1 MTNIV
6 LDIDNLTV
14 GLGKDP
20 QSTRIIDGVSL
31 QVREGETLCLVGESG
46 SGKSVTSL
54 TVMGLLQKGSL
65 APLGGSIKLV
75 GEQLLGASDR
85 RLRQLRATTMAMIF
99 QEPMTALNPVVPVGR
114 QIDEVLRVHTDLDAR
129 ARRKRILA
137 IMEQVR
143 LPDVERIFASYPH
156 RLSGGQRQRIMIAM
170 ALVLE
175 PKLLIADEPTT
186 ALDVTTQKQILTLIR
201 DLQRDHGTAVL
212 FITHDMGVVA
222 EIADRVAVMRH
233 GRLVETG
240 ALDSIL
246 RAPTMEYTRNLLS
259 AVPSLIPRAPRP
271 ASSEPVVLEANELG
285 KVYRE
290 RSFFGSVRE
299 VAAAQDVTLSL
310 RKGRTLGIVGESG
323 SGKSTVAR
331 CIVRLIDPTSGGVR
345 LAGHEI
351 SELSRRLLQPHR
363 KRIQIIFQDP
373 YRSLNPRIT
382 VGETI
387 AEGPINFGM
396 PHADALEK
404 ARELLEL
411 VDLPVDAISRYPHQF
426 SGGQR
431 QRIAIARA
439 LALDPDVLVADEAV
453 SALDVS
459 VQAQVLELLDEIQTR
474 LGIAL
479 LFITHDL
486 RVAAQICDDVAVMQ
500 HGRIVEQGPAAR
512 VLTNPQVAY
521 TRALLDAAP
530 GREWDFANFRP
541 VMRGGC
547 RDVNVTQIRRHCEPT
562 GRANARPMTGSAKQS
577 RLLAWHAKLD
587 CFVAALLAMT
597 SLTSTLVTR
606 DRIYDPYRRW
616 RLSARDQHLRADE
629 GDL

>member
-1 MTNIV
+1 MTAV
-6 LDIDNLTV
+6 LDINGLIV
-14 GLGKDP
+14 SLGKDAQAP
-20 QSTRIIDGVSL
+20 RIIDKLSL
-31 QVREGETLCLVGESG
+31 QVAQGETLCLVGESG

-65 APLGGSIKLV
+65 LPAGGSIKLV
-75 GEQLLGASDR
+75 GEELLAASDR

-114 QIDEVLRVHTDLDAR
+114 QIDEVLRAHTGLDAR
-129 ARRKRILA
+129 ARKQRIFEM
-137 IMEQVR
+137 MEQVR
-143 LPDVERIFASYPH
+143 LPEVERIFASYPH

-222 EIADRVAVMRH
+222 EIADRVAVMRQ

-240 ALDSIL
+240 ALDAIL
-246 RAPTMEYTRNLLS
+246 RTPAMEYTRNLLS
-259 AVPSLIPRAPRP
+259 AVPSLVPRAPR
-271 ASSEPVVLEANELG
+271 ADTSEAVVLEANELG

-290 RSFFGSVRE
+290 RSLFGKTRE
-299 VAAAQDVTLSL
+299 VAAAKDVTLTL

-331 CIVRLIDPTSGGVR
+331 CIVRLIDPTSGDIR
-345 LAGHEI
+345 LAGREI

-363 KRIQIIFQDP
+363 KKIQIIFQDP

-382 VGETI
+382 IGETI
-387 AEGPINFGM
+387 AEGPINYGL
-396 PHADALEK
+396 PRVQALEK

-459 VQAQVLELLDEIQTR
+459 VQAQVLELLDEIQNR

-500 HGRIVEQGPAAR
+500 RGRIVEQGPAAQ
-512 VLTNPQVAY
+512 VLAHPREPY

-530 GREWDFANFRP
+530 GRGWDFAKFRP
-541 VMRGGC
+541 V
-547 RDVNVTQIRRHCEPT
+547 V
-562 GRANARPMTGSAKQS
+562 
-577 RLLAWHAKLD
+577 LAGTA
-587 CFVAALLAMT
+587 
-597 SLTSTLVTR
+597 
-606 DRIYDPYRRW
+606 
-616 RLSARDQHLRADE
+616 Q
-629 GDL
+629 

>member
-1 MTNIV
+1 MTNII
-6 LDIDNLTV
+6 LDIGNLTV
-14 GLGKDP
+14 DLGKAP

-54 TVMGLLQKGSL
+54 TVMGLLQKGAL
-65 APLGGSIKLV
+65 TPCGGSIGLA
-75 GEQLLGASDR
+75 GEELLGASDR
-85 RLRQLRATTMAMIF
+85 RFRQLRATTMAMIF

-137 IMEQVR
+137 MMEQVR
-143 LPDVERIFASYPH
+143 LPDAERIFASYPH

-186 ALDVTTQKQILTLIR
+186 ALDVTTQKQILNLIR
-201 DLQRDHGTAVL
+201 DLQRDRGTAVL

-233 GRLVETG
+233 GRLIETG
-240 ALDSIL
+240 TLDSIL
-246 RAPTMEYTRNLLS
+246 CAPTMEYTRNLLS

-271 ASSEPVVLEANELG
+271 ASSEPVVLETNALG

-290 RSFFGSVRE
+290 RSFFGTVRE

-331 CIVRLIDPTSGGVR
+331 CIVRLIDPTSGSIR

-351 SELSRRLLQPHR
+351 SELSRRLLRPHR

-387 AEGPINFGM
+387 AEGPINFGT
-396 PHADALEK
+396 PHAEALEK

-459 VQAQVLELLDEIQTR
+459 VQAQVLKLLDEIQAR

-500 HGRIVEQGPAAR
+500 HGRIVEQGPAAL
-512 VLTNPQVAY
+512 VLTNPHDAY

-530 GREWDFANFRP
+530 GREWDFANFR
-541 VMRGGC
+541 RIAAA
-547 RDVNVTQIRRHCEPT
+547 T
-562 GRANARPMTGSAKQS
+562 
-577 RLLAWHAKLD
+577 
-587 CFVAALLAMT
+587 VAT
-597 SLTSTLVTR
+597 
-606 DRIYDPYRRW
+606 
-616 RLSARDQHLRADE
+616 
-629 GDL
+629 

>member
-1 MTNIV
+1 MTSPV
-6 LDIDNLTV
+6 LDIQNLV
-14 GLGKDP
+14 VSLGNKP
-20 QSTRIIDGVSL
+20 QNPRVIDGVSL
-31 QVREGETLCLVGESG
+31 QVRERETLCLVGESG
-46 SGKSVTSL
+46 SGKSVTAL
-54 TVMGLLQKGSL
+54 TVMGLLQRGSL
-65 APLGGSIKLV
+65 VPSGGSLKLV
-75 GEQLLGASDR
+75 GEELLNAGDR

-129 ARRKRILA
+129 ARRQRILA
-137 IMEQVR
+137 MMDQVR
-143 LPDVERIFASYPH
+143 LPEVERIFASYPH

-222 EIADRVAVMRH
+222 EIADRVAVMRQ

-240 ALDSIL
+240 PLDTIL

-259 AVPSLIPRAPRP
+259 AVPSLVPREPRAESR
-271 ASSEPVVLEANELG
+271 EPVVLEANELG
-285 KVYRE
+285 KIYRE
-290 RSFFGSVRE
+290 RSFFGRTRE
-299 VAAAQDVTLSL
+299 VAAAQDVTLTL

-331 CIVRLIDPTSGGVR
+331 CIVRLIDPTSGGIR
-345 LAGHEI
+345 LAGCEI
-351 SELSRRLLQPHR
+351 SDLSRRLLQPHR
-363 KRIQIIFQDP
+363 QKIQIIFQDP

-382 VGETI
+382 IGETI
-387 AEGPINFGM
+387 AEGPINYGM
-396 PHADALEK
+396 PRAQALER
-404 ARELLEL
+404 ARELLDL
-411 VDLPVDAISRYPHQF
+411 VDLPVDAITRYPHQF

-500 HGRIVEQGPAAR
+500 HGRIVEQGPAALI
-512 VLTNPQVAY
+512 LTNPQTSY

-530 GREWDFANFRP
+530 GRGWDFAKFGP
-541 VMRGGC
+541 
-547 RDVNVTQIRRHCEPT
+547 
-562 GRANARPMTGSAKQS
+562 
-577 RLLAWHAKLD
+577 
-587 CFVAALLAMT
+587 VAAAAV
-597 SLTSTLVTR
+597 TL
-606 DRIYDPYRRW
+606 
-616 RLSARDQHLRADE
+616 
-629 GDL
+629 

>member
-1 MTNIV
+1 MTNTV
-6 LDIDNLTV
+6 LDIENLV
-14 GLGKDP
+14 VSLRNKSRDE
-20 QSTRIIDGVSL
+20 RIIDGISL
-31 QVREGETLCLVGESG
+31 RVRERETLCLVGESG

-54 TVMGLLQKGSL
+54 AVMGLLPKGSL
-65 APLGGSIKLV
+65 KATGGHIKLA
-75 GEQLLGASDR
+75 GEELLTASDR

-114 QIDEVLRVHTDLDAR
+114 QIDEVLRAHTDLDAR
-129 ARRKRILA
+129 ARRQRILA
-137 IMEQVR
+137 MMEQVR
-143 LPDVERIFASYPH
+143 LPELERIFASYPH

-186 ALDVTTQKQILTLIR
+186 ALDVTTQKQILALIR
-201 DLQRDHGTAVL
+201 DLQRNHGTAVL

-222 EIADRVAVMRH
+222 EIADRVAVMRQ
-233 GRLVETG
+233 GQLVETG
-240 ALDSIL
+240 ALDTIL

-259 AVPSLIPRAPRP
+259 AVPSLVPRRPRAESR
-271 ASSEPVVLEANELG
+271 EPVVLEANELG

-290 RSFFGSVRE
+290 RSFFGGTRE
-299 VAAAQDVTLSL
+299 VVAAKEVTLTL

-331 CIVRLIDPTSGGVR
+331 CIVRMIDPTSGGVR
-345 LAGHEI
+345 LGGREI
-351 SELSRRLLQPHR
+351 SKRSRRLLQPHR
-363 KRIQIIFQDP
+363 KRIQIIFQDR

-387 AEGPINFGM
+387 AEGPINYGM
-396 PHADALEK
+396 PRAQALAK

-411 VDLPVDAISRYPHQF
+411 VDLPADAVTRYPHQF

-474 LGIAL
+474 LCIAL

-500 HGRIVEQGPAAR
+500 HGRVVEQGPAAQI
-512 VLTNPQVAY
+512 LTNPQQAY
-521 TRALLDAAP
+521 TRQLLDAAP
-530 GREWDFANFRP
+530 GRDWDFANFRP
-541 VMRGGC
+541 V
-547 RDVNVTQIRRHCEPT
+547 VPAAIVTGKTH
-562 GRANARPMTGSAKQS
+562 
-577 RLLAWHAKLD
+577 
-587 CFVAALLAMT
+587 
-597 SLTSTLVTR
+597 
-606 DRIYDPYRRW
+606 
-616 RLSARDQHLRADE
+616 
-629 GDL
+629 

>member
-1 MTNIV
+1 VSNV
-6 LDIDNLTV
+6 ALDIDNLVV
-14 GLGKDP
+14 GLGKNP
-20 QSTRIIDGVSL
+20 NGQRIIDGVSL
-31 QVREGETLCLVGESG
+31 KVHLGETLCVVGESG
-46 SGKSVTSL
+46 SGKSVTAL
-54 TVMGLLQKGSL
+54 TVMGLLQKGALVPS
-65 APLGGSIKLV
+65 GGSVKLV
-75 GEQLLGASDR
+75 GEELLTASDR

-114 QIDEVLRVHTDLDAR
+114 QIDEVLRVHTNLDAR
-129 ARRKRILA
+129 ARRRKILDM
-137 IMEQVR
+137 MEQVR
-143 LPDVERIFASYPH
+143 LPEVARIFASYPH

-222 EIADRVAVMRH
+222 EIADRVAVMRS

-240 ALDSIL
+240 KLDTIL
-246 RAPTMEYTRNLLS
+246 RQPAMEYTRNLLAS
-259 AVPSLIPRAPRP
+259 VPSLVPRAPRDDTT
-271 ASSEPVVLEANELG
+271 EPVVLETNQLG
-285 KVYRE
+285 KIYRE
-290 RSFFGSVRE
+290 RSFFGKTRE
-299 VAAAQDVTLSL
+299 VAAAEGVTLTL
-310 RKGRTLGIVGESG
+310 HKGRTLGIVGESG

-345 LAGHEI
+345 LAGREI
-351 SELSRRLLQPHR
+351 SDLSRRLLQPHR

-373 YRSLNPRIT
+373 YRSLNPRVTI
-382 VGETI
+382 GETI
-387 AEGPINFGM
+387 AEGPVNYGM
-396 PHADALEK
+396 PRDEALAK

-411 VDLPVDAISRYPHQF
+411 VDLPPDAISRYPHQF

-474 LGIAL
+474 LGVAL

-500 HGRIVEQGPAAR
+500 HGRIVEQGPAAQ
-512 VLTNPQVAY
+512 VLTHPQQAY

-530 GREWDFANFRP
+530 GRGWDFANFRP
-541 VMRGGC
+541 VS
-547 RDVNVTQIRRHCEPT
+547 IE
-562 GRANARPMTGSAKQS
+562 A
-577 RLLAWHAKLD
+577 
-587 CFVAALLAMT
+587 VATA
-597 SLTSTLVTR
+597 
-606 DRIYDPYRRW
+606 
-616 RLSARDQHLRADE
+616 
-629 GDL
+629 

>member
-1 MTNIV
+1 
-6 LDIDNLTV
+6 
-14 GLGKDP
+14 
-20 QSTRIIDGVSL
+20 
-31 QVREGETLCLVGESG
+31 
-46 SGKSVTSL
+46 
-54 TVMGLLQKGSL
+54 
-65 APLGGSIKLV
+65 
-75 GEQLLGASDR
+75 
-85 RLRQLRATTMAMIF
+85 
-99 QEPMTALNPVVPVGR
+99 
-114 QIDEVLRVHTDLDAR
+114 
-129 ARRKRILA
+129 
-137 IMEQVR
+137 MEQVR
-143 LPDVERIFASYPH
+143 LPEVERIFASYPH

-222 EIADRVAVMRH
+222 EIADRVAVMRQ

-240 ALDSIL
+240 ALDAIL
-246 RAPTMEYTRNLLS
+246 RHADDGIYPQPARRGAEPGAARAAPGDRGAGGAGSQRARQGLS
-259 AVPSLIPRAPRP
+259 RALAVRQ
-271 ASSEPVVLEANELG
+271 SE
-285 KVYRE
+285 
-290 RSFFGSVRE
+290 RE
-299 VAAAQDVTLSL
+299 VAAAKDVTLTL

-331 CIVRLIDPTSGGVR
+331 CIVRLIDPTSGGIR
-345 LAGHEI
+345 LAGREI
-351 SELSRRLLQPHR
+351 SDLSRRLLQPHR

-382 VGETI
+382 IGETI
-387 AEGPINFGM
+387 AEGPINYGM
-396 PHADALEK
+396 PHDDALAK

-411 VDLPVDAISRYPHQF
+411 VDLPADAISRYPHQF

-500 HGRIVEQGPAAR
+500 HGRIVEQGPAAQ
-512 VLTNPQVAY
+512 VLTNPQQAY

-530 GREWDFANFRP
+530 GRGWDFANFRP
-541 VMRGGC
+541 VAMAG
-547 RDVNVTQIRRHCEPT
+547 
-562 GRANARPMTGSAKQS
+562 
-577 RLLAWHAKLD
+577 
-587 CFVAALLAMT
+587 AA
-597 SLTSTLVTR
+597 SNQPS
-606 DRIYDPYRRW
+606 
-616 RLSARDQHLRADE
+616 LRADGVDAMTRTLASSCKTGLLRRLALPRNDE
-629 GDL
+629 SNVARE

>member
-1 MTNIV
+1 MIMSNVV
-6 LDIDNLTV
+6 LDIDKLV
-14 GLGKDP
+14 VSLGNRP
-20 QSTRIIDGVSL
+20 RGERVIDGVSL
-31 QVREGETLCLVGESG
+31 QVRERETLCLVGESG
-46 SGKSVTSL
+46 SGKSVTALS
-54 TVMGLLQKGSL
+54 VMGLLQKGSL
-65 APLGGSIKLV
+65 VPSGGSIKLV
-75 GEQLLGASDR
+75 GEELLSASDR

-114 QIDEVLRVHTDLDAR
+114 QIDEVLRAHTDLDAR
-129 ARRKRILA
+129 ARRRRILDM
-137 IMEQVR
+137 MEQVR
-143 LPDVERIFASYPH
+143 LPEVERIFASYPH

-186 ALDVTTQKQILTLIR
+186 ALDVTTQKQILMLVR

-222 EIADRVAVMRH
+222 EIADRVAVMRQ

-240 ALDSIL
+240 SLETIL
-246 RAPTMEYTRNLLS
+246 RTPAMEYTRNLLS
-259 AVPSLIPRAPRP
+259 AVPSLVPRTARVES
-271 ASSEPVVLEANELG
+271 AEPIVLETNQLG
-285 KVYRE
+285 KIYRE
-290 RSFFGSVRE
+290 RSFFGTVRQ
-299 VAAAQDVTLSL
+299 VSAAQDVTITL

-331 CIVRLIDPTSGGVR
+331 CIVRLIDPTSGGIR
-345 LAGHEI
+345 LAGREI
-351 SELSRRLLQPHR
+351 SELSRSLLQPHR

-387 AEGPINFGM
+387 AEGPINYGVA
-396 PHADALEK
+396 HEEALTK

-411 VDLPVDAISRYPHQF
+411 VDLPVDSISRYPHQF

-459 VQAQVLELLDEIQTR
+459 VQAQVLHLLDEIQTR

-486 RVAAQICDDVAVMQ
+486 RVAAQICDHVAVMQ
-500 HGRIVEQGPAAR
+500 HGRIVEQGPAAQ
-512 VLTNPQVAY
+512 VLTHPQQAY
-521 TRALLDAAP
+521 TRQLLDAAP
-530 GREWDFANFRP
+530 GRDWDFANFRP
-541 VMRGGC
+541 V
-547 RDVNVTQIRRHCEPT
+547 T
-562 GRANARPMTGSAKQS
+562 
-577 RLLAWHAKLD
+577 
-587 CFVAALLAMT
+587 VAAV
-597 SLTSTLVTR
+597 S
-606 DRIYDPYRRW
+606 
-616 RLSARDQHLRADE
+616 
-629 GDL
+629 

>member
-1 MTNIV
+1 MTDTV
-6 LDIDNLTV
+6 LDVSDLV
-14 GLGKDP
+14 VSLGRNA
-20 QSTRIIDGVSL
+20 SATRIIDGVSL
-31 QVREGETLCLVGESG
+31 DVRQRETLCLVGESG

-54 TVMGLLQKGSL
+54 GVMGLLQKGSL
-65 APLGGSIKLV
+65 VPTGGSIRLV
-75 GEQLLGASDR
+75 GEELLTASDR
-85 RLRQLRATTMAMIF
+85 RMRQLRATRMAMIF
-99 QEPMTALNPVVPVGR
+99 QEPMTALNPVLPVGR
-114 QIDEVLRVHTDLDAR
+114 QIDEVLRAHTDLDAR
-129 ARRKRILA
+129 TRRKRILD
-137 IMEQVR
+137 MMDQVR
-143 LPDVERIFASYPH
+143 LPEIERIFASYPH
-156 RLSGGQRQRIMIAM
+156 KLSGGQRQRIMIAM

-186 ALDVTTQKQILTLIR
+186 ALDVTTQEQILTLIR

-222 EIADRVAVMRH
+222 EIADRVAVMRG

-240 ALDSIL
+240 SLDSIL
-246 RAPTMEYTRNLLS
+246 RAPTNEYTRNLLVS
-259 AVPSLIPRAPRP
+259 VPSLVPRAPRP
-271 ASSEPVVLEANELG
+271 ETKEPVVLEANDLG

-290 RSFFGSVRE
+290 RSFLGSTRE
-299 VAAAQDVTLSL
+299 VTAAKDVTLIL

-331 CIVRLIDPTSGGVR
+331 CIVRLIDPTSGEIR
-345 LAGHEI
+345 LAGCEI

-363 KRIQIIFQDP
+363 KKIQIVFQDP
-373 YRSLNPRIT
+373 YRSLNPRVT

-387 AEGPINFGM
+387 AEGPINYGT
-396 PHADALEK
+396 PRAEALEK

-411 VDLPVDAISRYPHQF
+411 VDLPADAISRYPHQF

-459 VQAQVLELLDEIQTR
+459 VQAQVLELLDEIQRR

-500 HGRIVEQGPAAR
+500 HGRIVEQGPAGE
-512 VLTNPQVAY
+512 VLTNPKQAY

-530 GREWDFANFRP
+530 GRGWDFANFRP
-541 VMRGGC
+541 V
-547 RDVNVTQIRRHCEPT
+547 
-562 GRANARPMTGSAKQS
+562 
-577 RLLAWHAKLD
+577 
-587 CFVAALLAMT
+587 AATA
-597 SLTSTLVTR
+597 
-606 DRIYDPYRRW
+606 
-616 RLSARDQHLRADE
+616 AE
-629 GDL
+629 

>member
-1 MTNIV
+1 MTDIV
-6 LDIDNLTV
+6 LDINHLMV
-14 GLGKDP
+14 GLGKNPRAD
-20 QSTRIIDGVSL
+20 RIIDDVSL
-31 QVREGETLCLVGESG
+31 QVHAGETLCLVGESG

-54 TVMGLLQKGSL
+54 TVMGLLQKDSL
-65 APLGGSIKLV
+65 APTGGSIKLV
-75 GEQLLGASDR
+75 GEELLTAGAR

-114 QIDEVLRVHTDLDAR
+114 QIDEVLRTHTNLDPR
-129 ARRKRILA
+129 ARRQRILA
-137 IMEQVR
+137 MMEQVR
-143 LPDVERIFASYPH
+143 LPEVERIFASHPH

-240 ALDSIL
+240 SLDSIL
-246 RAPTMEYTRNLLS
+246 RTPTMDYTRKLLS
-259 AVPSLIPRAPRP
+259 AVPSLVPRAPRP
-271 ASSEPVVLEANELG
+271 ESREPVVLEANELG
-285 KVYRE
+285 KIYRE
-290 RSFFGSVRE
+290 RSWFGKTRE
-299 VAAAQDVTLSL
+299 VVAAKDVTLTL

-331 CIVRLIDPTSGGVR
+331 CIVRLIDPTSGGIR
-345 LAGHEI
+345 LGGREI

-382 VGETI
+382 IGETI
-387 AEGPINFGM
+387 AEGPINYGM
-396 PHADALEK
+396 SRAQALAK
-404 ARELLEL
+404 AHDLLEL
-411 VDLPVDAISRYPHQF
+411 VDLPTDAIGRYPHQF

-459 VQAQVLELLDEIQTR
+459 VQAQVLQLLDEIQTR

-541 VMRGGC
+541 VA
-547 RDVNVTQIRRHCEPT
+547 VATVPT
-562 GRANARPMTGSAKQS
+562 
-577 RLLAWHAKLD
+577 
-587 CFVAALLAMT
+587 
-597 SLTSTLVTR
+597 
-606 DRIYDPYRRW
+606 
-616 RLSARDQHLRADE
+616 
-629 GDL
+629 

>member
-1 MTNIV
+1 
-6 LDIDNLTV
+6 
-14 GLGKDP
+14 
-20 QSTRIIDGVSL
+20 
-31 QVREGETLCLVGESG
+31 
-46 SGKSVTSL
+46 
-54 TVMGLLQKGSL
+54 MGLLPKGSL
-65 APLGGSIKLV
+65 TPSHGSIKLV
-75 GEQLLGASDR
+75 GEELLTASDR
-85 RLRQLRATTMAMIF
+85 RLRQLRATRMAMIF

-114 QIDEVLRVHTDLDAR
+114 QIDEVLRAHTNLDAR
-129 ARRKRILA
+129 ARQRKILDM
-137 IMEQVR
+137 MEQVR
-143 LPDVERIFASYPH
+143 LPDVERIFKSYPH

-222 EIADRVAVMRH
+222 EIADRVAVMRD

-240 ALDSIL
+240 PLDAIL
-246 RAPTMEYTRNLLS
+246 RTPQMEYTRNLLS
-259 AVPSLIPRAPRP
+259 SVPSLVPRAPRP
-271 ASSEPVVLEANELG
+271 ETSEPVVLETSDLG

-290 RSFFGSVRE
+290 HSFLGKARE
-299 VAAAQDVTLSL
+299 VAAAQDVTLTL
-310 RKGRTLGIVGESG
+310 RRGRTLGIVGESG

-331 CIVRLIDPTSGGVR
+331 CIVRLIDPTSGSVR

-351 SELSRRLLQPHR
+351 STLSRGTLQPHR
-363 KRIQIIFQDP
+363 KRIQIVFQDP

-387 AEGPINFGM
+387 AEGPINYGV
-396 PHADALEK
+396 PRADALK
-404 ARELLEL
+404 RAGDLLEL
-411 VDLPVDAISRYPHQF
+411 VDLPPDAISRYPHQF

-459 VQAQVLELLDEIQTR
+459 VQAQVLELLADIQKR

-486 RVAAQICDDVAVMQ
+486 RVAAQICDDVVVMQ
-500 HGRIVEQGPAAR
+500 HGRVVEQGPAAQ

-530 GREWDFANFRP
+530 GRGWDFANFRP
-541 VMRGGC
+541 VALGE
-547 RDVNVTQIRRHCEPT
+547 T
-562 GRANARPMTGSAKQS
+562 
-577 RLLAWHAKLD
+577 
-587 CFVAALLAMT
+587 AASPL
-597 SLTSTLVTR
+597 
-606 DRIYDPYRRW
+606 
-616 RLSARDQHLRADE
+616 
-629 GDL
+629 

>member
-1 MTNIV
+1 V
-6 LDIDNLTV
+6 NLSQGIALEINDLV
-14 GLGKDP
+14 VRLGKHP
-20 QSTRIIDGVSL
+20 EGERVIDAVSL
-31 QVREGETLCLVGESG
+31 HVRERETLCLVGESG
-46 SGKSVTSL
+46 SGKSVTAL

-65 APLGGSIKLV
+65 VPSGGSVKLV
-75 GEQLLGASDR
+75 GEQLLGAGQR

-114 QIDEVLRVHTDLDAR
+114 QIDEVLRAHTGLDAR

-137 IMEQVR
+137 MMEQVR
-143 LPDVERIFASYPH
+143 LPEVERIFASYPH

-222 EIADRVAVMRH
+222 EIADRVAVMRQ

-240 ALDSIL
+240 TLDRIL
-246 RAPTMEYTRNLLS
+246 RAPAMEYTRNLLS
-259 AVPSLIPRAPRP
+259 AVPSLVPRTARVD
-271 ASSEPVVLEANELG
+271 STEPVVLETSELG
-285 KVYRE
+285 KIYRE
-290 RSFFGSVRE
+290 RSFFGGLRE
-299 VAAAQDVTLSL
+299 VAAAQDVTITL

-331 CIVRLIDPTSGGVR
+331 CIVRLIDPTSGGIR
-345 LAGHEI
+345 LAGREI
-351 SELSRRLLQPHR
+351 SELSHALLQPHR

-396 PHADALEK
+396 PRQAALAK

-411 VDLPVDAISRYPHQF
+411 VDLPPDAISRNPHQF

-500 HGRIVEQGPAAR
+500 HGRIVEQGPAAQ
-512 VLTNPQVAY
+512 VLTHPQQAY
-521 TRALLDAAP
+521 TRQLLDAAP

-541 VMRGGC
+541 V
-547 RDVNVTQIRRHCEPT
+547 
-562 GRANARPMTGSAKQS
+562 A
-577 RLLAWHAKLD
+577 
-587 CFVAALLAMT
+587 
-597 SLTSTLVTR
+597 
-606 DRIYDPYRRW
+606 
-616 RLSARDQHLRADE
+616 RLSAATP
-629 GDL
+629 

>member
-1 MTNIV
+1 MTSIV
-6 LDIDNLTV
+6 LDINNLMV
-14 GLGKDP
+14 GLGKNPRDD
-20 QSTRIIDGVSL
+20 RIIDDISL
-31 QVREGETLCLVGESG
+31 QVHEGETLCLVGESG

-54 TVMGLLQKGSL
+54 TVMGLLQKGAL
-65 APLGGSIKLV
+65 APTGGSIKLV
-75 GEQLLGASDR
+75 GEELLTASDR

-129 ARRKRILA
+129 ARRQRILA
-137 IMEQVR
+137 MMEQVR
-143 LPDVERIFASYPH
+143 LPEVERIFASHPH

-201 DLQRDHGTAVL
+201 DLQRDRGTAVL

-222 EIADRVAVMRH
+222 EIADRVAVMRR

-240 ALDSIL
+240 PLDTIL
-246 RAPTMEYTRNLLS
+246 RTPSMEYTRNLLS
-259 AVPSLIPRAPRP
+259 AVPSLIPRVPRP
-271 ASSEPVVLEANELG
+271 ESREPVVLEANELG

-290 RSFFGSVRE
+290 RSLFGRSRE
-299 VAAAQDVTLSL
+299 VVAADNVTLTL

-345 LAGHEI
+345 LCGREI

-373 YRSLNPRIT
+373 YRSLNPRISI
-382 VGETI
+382 GETI
-387 AEGPINFGM
+387 AEGPINYGM
-396 PHADALEK
+396 KRAQALAK

-411 VDLPVDAISRYPHQF
+411 VGLPNDAITRYPHQF

-459 VQAQVLELLDEIQTR
+459 VQAQVLKLLDEIQSR

-500 HGRIVEQGPAAR
+500 NGRIVEQGPAAR

-541 VMRGGC
+541 V
-547 RDVNVTQIRRHCEPT
+547 
-562 GRANARPMTGSAKQS
+562 AREAP
-577 RLLAWHAKLD
+577 
-587 CFVAALLAMT
+587 AAL
-597 SLTSTLVTR
+597 
-606 DRIYDPYRRW
+606 
-616 RLSARDQHLRADE
+616 
-629 GDL
+629 

>member
-1 MTNIV
+1 MTSPV
-6 LDIDNLTV
+6 LTIDNLV
-14 GLGKDP
+14 VNLGKNPSDP
-20 QSTRIIDGVSL
+20 RIIDGISL
-31 QVREGETLCLVGESG
+31 DLSERETLCLVGESG
-46 SGKSVTSL
+46 SGKSVTAL
-54 TVMGLLQKGSL
+54 TVMGLLQKNAL
-65 APLGGSIKLV
+65 VPTGGSIKLV
-75 GEQLLGASDR
+75 GEELLTATDR
-85 RLRQLRATTMAMIF
+85 RLRQLRATRMAMIF

-114 QIDEVLRVHTDLDAR
+114 QIDEVLRAHTDLDAR
-129 ARRKRILA
+129 TRRKRILDM
-137 IMEQVR
+137 MEQVR
-143 LPDVERIFASYPH
+143 LPQVERIFASYPH

-233 GRLVETG
+233 GKLVETG
-240 ALDSIL
+240 TLDGIL
-246 RAPTMEYTRNLLS
+246 RTPTMEYTRNLLS
-259 AVPSLIPRAPRP
+259 SVPSLVPRAPR
-271 ASSEPVVLEANELG
+271 ADTSEPIVLETTSLG
-285 KVYRE
+285 KIYRE
-290 RSFFGSVRE
+290 RSFLGKTRE
-299 VAAAQDVTLSL
+299 VAAAEDVTLTL

-331 CIVRLIDPTSGGVR
+331 CIVRLIDPTSGGIR
-345 LAGHEI
+345 LVGHEI
-351 SELSRRLLQPHR
+351 SNLSRGLLQPHR
-363 KRIQIIFQDP
+363 KRIQIVFQDP
-373 YRSLNPRIT
+373 YRSLNPRVTI
-382 VGETI
+382 GESI
-387 AEGPINFGM
+387 AEGPINYGT
-396 PHADALEK
+396 PRSDALAK

-459 VQAQVLELLDEIQTR
+459 VQAQVLELFAEIQKR

-500 HGRIVEQGPAAR
+500 HGRIVEQGPAAA
-512 VLTNPQVAY
+512 VLTHPQQAY
-521 TRALLDAAP
+521 TRTLLDAAP
-530 GREWDFANFRP
+530 GRGWDFANFRP
-541 VMRGGC
+541 V
-547 RDVNVTQIRRHCEPT
+547 
-562 GRANARPMTGSAKQS
+562 
-577 RLLAWHAKLD
+577 
-587 CFVAALLAMT
+587 AA
-597 SLTSTLVTR
+597 V
-606 DRIYDPYRRW
+606 
-616 RLSARDQHLRADE
+616 
-629 GDL
+629 

>member
-1 MTNIV
+1 MTDIV
-6 LDIDNLTV
+6 LDINHLMV
-14 GLGKDP
+14 GLGKNSRAD
-20 QSTRIIDGVSL
+20 RIIDDASL
-31 QVREGETLCLVGESG
+31 QVHAGETLCLVGESG

-65 APLGGSIKLV
+65 APTGGSIKLV
-75 GEQLLGASDR
+75 GEELLAASDR

-114 QIDEVLRVHTDLDAR
+114 QIDEVLRAHTGLDAR
-129 ARRKRILA
+129 ARRQRILGM
-137 IMEQVR
+137 MEQVR
-143 LPDVERIFASYPH
+143 LPEVERIFASFPH

-186 ALDVTTQKQILTLIR
+186 ALDVTTQKQILALIR

-222 EIADRVAVMRH
+222 EIADRVAVMRQ

-240 ALDSIL
+240 ALDTIL
-246 RAPTMEYTRNLLS
+246 RTPAMDYTRNLLS
-259 AVPSLIPRAPRP
+259 AVPSLVPRAPRL
-271 ASSEPVVLEANELG
+271 ASSEPVALETNELG

-290 RSFFGSVRE
+290 RAWFGRSRE
-299 VAAAQDVTLSL
+299 VVAAENVTLTL

-331 CIVRLIDPTSGGVR
+331 CIVRLIDPTSGGIR
-345 LAGHEI
+345 LAGREI
-351 SELSRRLLQPHR
+351 SDLSRRLLRPHR

-373 YRSLNPRIT
+373 YRSLNPRIS

-387 AEGPINFGM
+387 AEGPINYGM
-396 PHADALEK
+396 PRAQALAK

-411 VDLPVDAISRYPHQF
+411 VDLPADAVTRHPHQF

-479 LFITHDL
+479 VFITHDL

-500 HGRIVEQGPAAR
+500 NGRVVEQGPAAR

-541 VMRGGC
+541 V
-547 RDVNVTQIRRHCEPT
+547 
-562 GRANARPMTGSAKQS
+562 
-577 RLLAWHAKLD
+577 
-587 CFVAALLAMT
+587 VAAAAAT
-597 SLTSTLVTR
+597 S
-606 DRIYDPYRRW
+606 
-616 RLSARDQHLRADE
+616 
-629 GDL
+629 

>member
-1 MTNIV
+1 MTNLI
-6 LDIDNLTV
+6 LDINNLV
-14 GLGKDP
+14 VSIGKKP
-20 QSTRIIDGVSL
+20 KGANILDGISI
-31 QVREGETLCLVGESG
+31 QVHERETLCLVGESG

-54 TVMGLLQKGSL
+54 TTMGLLPKGTL
-65 APLGGSIKLV
+65 VPTGGSVKLV
-75 GEQLLGASDR
+75 GEELLSATDR
-85 RLRQLRATTMAMIF
+85 RLRQLRATRMAMIF

-129 ARRKRILA
+129 ARRRRILEM
-137 IMEQVR
+137 MEQVR
-143 LPDVERIFASYPH
+143 LPEVERIFASYPH

-222 EIADRVAVMRH
+222 EIADLVAVMRH

-240 ALDSIL
+240 ALDTIL

-259 AVPSLIPRAPRP
+259 SVPSLVPRTRRADTTE
-271 ASSEPVVLEANELG
+271 AVVLETSELG

-290 RSFFGSVRE
+290 RSFFGAVRE
-299 VAAAQDVTLSL
+299 VAAAEAVTLSL
-310 RKGRTLGIVGESG
+310 RRGRTLGIVGESG

-331 CIVRLIDPTSGGVR
+331 CIVRLIDPTSGSVR
-345 LAGHEI
+345 LVGREI
-351 SELSRRLLQPHR
+351 SELSRGLLQPHR
-363 KRIQIIFQDP
+363 KRIQIVFQDP
-373 YRSLNPRIT
+373 YRSLNPRVT

-387 AEGPINFGM
+387 AEGPVNYGM
-396 PHADALEK
+396 PRAGALAK

-411 VDLPVDAISRYPHQF
+411 VDLPADAISRYPHQF

-500 HGRIVEQGPAAR
+500 HGRIVEQGPAAQ
-512 VLTNPQVAY
+512 VLTHPQQAY
-521 TRALLDAAP
+521 TRQLLDAAP
-530 GREWDFANFRP
+530 GRGWDFANFRP
-541 VMRGGC
+541 
-547 RDVNVTQIRRHCEPT
+547 I
-562 GRANARPMTGSAKQS
+562 AAAASAQ
-577 RLLAWHAKLD
+577 
-587 CFVAALLAMT
+587 
-597 SLTSTLVTR
+597 
-606 DRIYDPYRRW
+606 
-616 RLSARDQHLRADE
+616 
-629 GDL
+629 

>member
-1 MTNIV
+1 V
-6 LDIDNLTV
+6 NLSQGIALEINDLV
-14 GLGKDP
+14 VRLGKHP
-20 QSTRIIDGVSL
+20 EGERVIDAVSL
-31 QVREGETLCLVGESG
+31 HVRERETLCLVGESG
-46 SGKSVTSL
+46 SGKSVTAL

-65 APLGGSIKLV
+65 VPSGGSVKLV
-75 GEQLLGASDR
+75 GEQLLGAGQR

-114 QIDEVLRVHTDLDAR
+114 QIDEVLRAHTGLDAR

-137 IMEQVR
+137 MMEQVR
-143 LPDVERIFASYPH
+143 LPEVERIFASYPH

-222 EIADRVAVMRH
+222 EIADRVAVMRQ

-240 ALDSIL
+240 TLDRIL
-246 RAPTMEYTRNLLS
+246 RAPAMEYTRNLLS
-259 AVPSLIPRAPRP
+259 AVPSLVPRTARVD
-271 ASSEPVVLEANELG
+271 STEPVVLETSELG
-285 KVYRE
+285 KIYRE
-290 RSFFGSVRE
+290 RSFFGGLRE
-299 VAAAQDVTLSL
+299 VAAAQDVTITL

-331 CIVRLIDPTSGGVR
+331 CIVRLIDPTSGGIR
-345 LAGHEI
+345 LAGREI
-351 SELSRRLLQPHR
+351 SELSHALLQPHR

-396 PHADALEK
+396 PRQAALAK

-411 VDLPVDAISRYPHQF
+411 VDLPPDAISRYPHQF

-500 HGRIVEQGPAAR
+500 HGRIVEQGPAAQ
-512 VLTNPQVAY
+512 VLTHPQQAY
-521 TRALLDAAP
+521 TRQLLDAAP

-541 VMRGGC
+541 V
-547 RDVNVTQIRRHCEPT
+547 
-562 GRANARPMTGSAKQS
+562 ARLG
-577 RLLAWHAKLD
+577 
-587 CFVAALLAMT
+587 AAT
-597 SLTSTLVTR
+597 
-606 DRIYDPYRRW
+606 P
-616 RLSARDQHLRADE
+616 
-629 GDL
+629 